1 MRGGTKPSVYSLQGR
16 KGQESQDWEE
26 IPITL
31 KNTSFCVLF
40 NAIWVGFIYPN
51 KSSSLFPPP
60 AEDGDGNKVVTRGC
74 LKSEDYDDYDD
85 YDSTMDVCGT
95 QKIFGTKTVLCLC
108 NSNFCN
114 SAPPRAAAAGG
125 VVLAAAVTL
134 LISQALRHYF

>member
-1 MRGGTKPSVYSLQGR
+1 MRGRTNPSVYFRGERDRSQRTGR
-16 KGQESQDWEE
+16 KFHFL
-26 IPITL
+26 L
-31 KNTSFCVLF
+31 KNKSFFVLF

-51 KSSSLFPPP
+51 KSSSIFPPP
-60 AEDGDGNKVVTRGC
+60 VEDSDGNKVVTRGC

-134 LISQALRHYF
+134 LISQALRQYF